1 MTYEIRFTKTARRQI
16 HEITFYLKKLG
27 PAVANRFLENLRNQ
41 IKLLESGVIDYGKS
55 HIKELA
61 AVDIHSCLVGKY
73 VLLYKVLDGT
83 IVILNVF
90 HGSQD
95 YAKLFRESPCGV

>member
-27 PAVANRFLENLRNQ
+27 PAAANQFLENLRNQ
-41 IKLLESGVIDYGKS
+41 TKLLESGVVD
-55 HIKELA
+55 LA

-73 VLLYKVLDGT
+73 VLLYRVLDGT

-90 HGSQD
+90 HGGQD